1 VLMANTTVNIISQT
15 GFVPVRVS
23 TLAQSASIDPGGVLF
38 RGVLGVISPQG
49 IQITL
54 DKGPFTR

>member
-1 VLMANTTVNIISQT
+1 MLMANTTVNIISQT
-15 GFVPVRVS
+15 GFVPVRVG

-38 RGVLGVISPQG
+38 RGVLGVISQQG

>member
-1 VLMANTTVNIISQT
+1 
-15 GFVPVRVS
+15 
-23 TLAQSASIDPGGVLF
+23 VLF
-38 RGVLGVISPQG
+38 PGVLGVISPQG